1 MNTKKLGIR
10 QKEMYYFCLRNHH
23 TKHEINN
30 NVLNVAKSL
39 VKRNLLTLT
48 YCGIRQTT
56 GKKVFDIGLQSHIY
70 NVRGK
75 NDY

>member
-10 QKEMYYFCLRNHH
+10 QKEMYYFCLRNHQ

-39 VKRNLLTLT
+39 VKRNFLVLFSGNSSKTSL
-48 YCGIRQTT
+48 
-56 GKKVFDIGLQSHIY
+56 
-70 NVRGK
+70 K
-75 NDY
+75 NPFISI